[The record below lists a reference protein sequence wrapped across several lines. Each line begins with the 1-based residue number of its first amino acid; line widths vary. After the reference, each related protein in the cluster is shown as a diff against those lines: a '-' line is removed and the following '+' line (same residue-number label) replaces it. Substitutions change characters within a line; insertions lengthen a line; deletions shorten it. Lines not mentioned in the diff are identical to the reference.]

1 MITKIGKLA
10 IGDVF
15 SRKYI
20 CYYTDFI
27 KRKISTENKS
37 TIYRNK
43 INMNFNIQNSQF
55 MMNNSKTFISNRRN
69 IYSYITPCYSTQNKS
84 TNTSN
89 QNKKNTKKALLYTIA
104 ITSSSILLY
113 HIYSYYTDHTYYTI
127 KPLTSLIS
135 KTHRLFSSIYSFMT
149 LPYHSFVLLDK
160 LIPTTKNIE
169 KTLVINLNKT
179 LVAYKY
185 SLFSGFEILKRPGII
200 KFLEELSQIYEIVI
214 FSNEDTSIV
223 EEISNSLD
231 PTQKYISS
239 KLGKEAIRIY
249 KGKPIKDLSYLNRNL
264 NNVIVLDVNIDN
276 VPLHPNNTIIVP
288 EFKGDGKDRELLY
301 LMVFLKEMGR
311 PSVIDI
317 RSEIKKWGNYKPYL
331 KFYNSNAKFKKF
343 LPNVTTMNDDRDI
356 AEIRKSNSK
365 K

>member
-1 MITKIGKLA
+1 MITKISKFC
-10 IGDVF
+10 IGDVLNN
-15 SRKYI
+15 KCI
-20 CYYTDFI
+20 CYYTDLM
-27 KRKISTENKS
+27 KRKISIEN
-37 TIYRNK
+37 TRILNRN
-43 INMNFNIQNSQF
+43 IIDLHLNPPNYQLMRNNSQ
-55 MMNNSKTFISNRRN
+55 TFFSNQRN
-69 IYSYITPCYSTQNKS
+69 IYSYINHCYSTQNKT
-84 TNTSN
+84 TNKSN
-89 QNKKNTKKALLYTIA
+89 KSKKNNKKPLLYTIA

-113 HIYSYYTDHTYYTI
+113 HIYSYYTDHTHFTI
-127 KPLTSLIS
+127 KPLTSLIF
-135 KTHRLFSSIYSFMT
+135 KTHHLFSSIYAFMT

-214 FSNEDTSIV
+214 FSNEDTGIV
-223 EEISNSLD
+223 EEISNALD
-231 PTQKYISS
+231 PTQKFISS

-264 NNVIVLDVNIDN
+264 NNVIVLDCNIDN

-288 EFKGDGKDRELLY
+288 EFKGEGKDRELLY
-301 LMVFLKEMGR
+301 LIVFLKEMGK

-331 KFYNSNAKFKKF
+331 KFYKSNAKFKRF
-343 LPNVTTMNDDRDI
+343 LPNATSMNDDRDI